1 MKKRRVPAP
10 DPPSVFA
17 LAISFNICYTFLE
30 KQNMRQLSGLRPPE
44 SLSRWNHHL
53 HNGQRPHRIDDI
65 ISVSPPNAR
74 VLRWELLDFLAQ
86 AIEIKVEEMAKHG
99 HVPLNG
105 AMQLKLD
112 IPKSSNYEIGFA
124 TAEVS

>member
-1 MKKRRVPAP
+1 MFSLIVQGFFTFVRAVQPMKKRRVPAP
-10 DPPSVFA
+10 DPPPVFA

-65 ISVSPPNAR
+65 IPGFPS
-74 VLRWELLDFLAQ
+74 Q
-86 AIEIKVEEMAKHG
+86 CK
-99 HVPLNG
+99 
-105 AMQLKLD
+105 
-112 IPKSSNYEIGFA
+112 GFA
-124 TAEVS
+124 LGAVGFPVFYRQPFHRQIWGECAYEAFASCHVV